1 MLLIGGWLSMR
12 NNDIIKKDNIVYR
25 VIDTTDTKAFVIDC
39 RKKSMPKW
47 IDKSSLSS
55 YSLCPEELDVLPN
68 INDLDILSR
77 KTAYERFNII
87 SNILPFITE
96 KNKRCAIINQTVVGK
111 GIGRQTICSYL
122 WLYLVY
128 QNISALAPK
137 LKEDTKE
144 LTIDE
149 KNIKCALNK
158 YFYTKNKNSLNTAY
172 TLMLKEF
179 YCDSNGNLLDTYPSF
194 YQFRYFYRKH
204 RKLQNYYISRDGL
217 KNYQR
222 NQRPLLGDGIQDF
235 AHTIGFG
242 MLDSTICDI
251 YLINTSGEII
261 GRPILTACV
270 DSYSGM
276 CCGYSL
282 SWEGGVY
289 SLRSLMLNVIAD
301 KVKWCKKFGIKIDKL
316 DWNCDKLPATL
327 ITDMGK
333 EYASETFEQIS
344 DLGVTVINLPP
355 YRPELKGMVEKF
367 FDVIQNLY
375 KPQLKGKGVIENDFQ
390 ERGGHD
396 YRKDSCLTMDE
407 FEKIIIRCI
416 IHYNTKIIKEN
427 FPYTE
432 KMLSENIKPFSNC
445 IWNYGLKQMGANLI
459 DTDRSTLI
467 LTLLP
472 RTTGKFSR
480 KGLVVNKLH
489 YRNNDYTEQYLSGG
503 TVTVA
508 YNPEDV
514 SEIWLIEK
522 GNYVPFELIESRFT
536 GKSISSVVDLQEKQH
551 SIINEYKPV
560 TLQAKIDL
568 ANQIEVISSHRQK
581 GNSDIKGIRSN
592 RQRERQKTHI
602 DYVKDGVIN
611 E

>member
-1 MLLIGGWLSMR
+1 MK
-12 NNDIIKKDNIVYR
+12 NNYIIKKGNIIYR
-25 VIDTTDTKAFVIDC
+25 IIDITDTKAFIIDC
-39 RKKSMPKW
+39 NKKSMPKW
-47 IDKSSLSS
+47 VDLTSLSS
-55 YSLCPEELDVLPN
+55 YSLCAEELQTLPD
-68 INDLDILSR
+68 INDLDMLSR
-77 KTAYERFNII
+77 KVAYERFTVI
-87 SNILPFITE
+87 SNIIPFVTD
-96 KNKRCAIINQTVVGK
+96 KNKRSAIISQTAIEKGISRQTVC
-111 GIGRQTICSYL
+111 TYL

-137 LKEDTKE
+137 PKENEKE
-144 LTIDE
+144 LSETE
-149 KNIKCALNK
+149 KNINYALNK
-158 YFYTKNKNSLNTAY
+158 YFYNQDKNALSTAY
-172 TLMLKEF
+172 TLMLKEK
-179 YCDSNGNLLDTYPSF
+179 YCDSEGHLLKEYPSF

-204 RKLQNYYISRDGL
+204 RKMQNFYISRDGI

-222 NQRPLLGDGIQDF
+222 NQRPLLGNGIQDF

-270 DSYSGM
+270 DAYSGM
-276 CCGYSL
+276 VCGYSL

-301 KVKWCKKFGIKIDKL
+301 KVKWCKKFGIKIDKT
-316 DWNCDKLPATL
+316 DWNCDKLPSTL

-333 EYASETFEQIS
+333 EYASANFEQIS

-367 FDVIQNLY
+367 FDIIQNLY
-375 KPQLKGKGVIENDFQ
+375 KPYLKGKGIIEPDFQ
-390 ERGGHD
+390 ERGGYD
-396 YRKDSCLTMDE
+396 YRKDSCLTMND

-432 KMLSENIKPFSNC
+432 KMIAEEIKPFSNC
-445 IWNYGLKQMGANLI
+445 IWNYSMKQMGVNLI
-459 DTDRSTLI
+459 DTDSNTLI

-472 RTTGKFSR
+472 RTIGKFSR

-489 YRNNDYTEQYLSGG
+489 YKNENYTEQYLSGG

-508 YNPEDV
+508 YNPENV
-514 SEIWLIEK
+514 GEVWLIED
-522 GNYVPFELIESRFT
+522 GTYTPFELIETRFT
-536 GKSISSVVDLQEKQH
+536 SKSISEVKELQNKQQT
-551 SIINEYKPV
+551 IINEYKPV

-568 ANQIEVISSHRQK
+568 ATHIETISSNSQK
-581 GNSDIKGIRSN
+581 GNADIKGIRSN
-592 RQRERQKTHI
+592 RQKERQKTHI
-602 DYVKDGVIN
+602 DYVKEGAVN

>member
-1 MLLIGGWLSMR
+1 MK
-12 NNDIIKKDNIVYR
+12 NNDIIKKDNTIYR
-25 VIDTTDTKAFVIDC
+25 VIDITDTKAFVIDC
-39 RKKSMPKW
+39 SKKSMPKW
-47 IDKSSLSS
+47 VDLTSLSS
-55 YSLCPEELDVLPN
+55 YSLCAEELQTLPD
-68 INDLDILSR
+68 INELDMLSR
-77 KTAYERFNII
+77 KVAYERFTVI
-87 SNILPFITE
+87 SNILPFISD
-96 KNKRCAIINQTVVGK
+96 KNKRSTMILQTATDKGISRQTV
-111 GIGRQTICSYL
+111 CAYL

-137 LKEDTKE
+137 PKENEKALSET
-144 LTIDE
+144 E
-149 KNIKCALNK
+149 KNINYALNK
-158 YFYTKNKNSLNTAY
+158 YFYNQDKNALSTAY
-172 TLMLKEF
+172 TLMLKEK
-179 YCDSNGNLLDTYPSF
+179 YCDSEGHLLKEYPSF

-204 RKLQNYYISRDGL
+204 RKMQNFYISRDGI

-222 NQRPLLGDGIQDF
+222 NNRPLLGNGIQDF
-235 AHTIGFG
+235 AYSIGFG

-270 DSYSGM
+270 DSYSGL

-301 KVKWCKKFGIKIDKL
+301 KVKWCKKFGIKIDKT
-316 DWNCDKLPATL
+316 DWNCDKLPSTL

-333 EYASETFEQIS
+333 EYASANFEQIS

-367 FDVIQNLY
+367 FDIIQNLY
-375 KPQLKGKGVIENDFQ
+375 KPHLKGKGIIEPDFQ
-390 ERGGHD
+390 ERGGYD
-396 YRKDSCLTMDE
+396 YRKDSCLTMND

-432 KMLSENIKPFSNC
+432 KMIAEEIKPFSNC
-445 IWNYGLKQMGANLI
+445 IWNYSMKQTGANLI
-459 DTDRSTLI
+459 STDNNTLI

-472 RTTGKFSR
+472 RTIGKFSR
-480 KGLVVNKLH
+480 KGLVVNRLH
-489 YRNNDYTEQYLSGG
+489 YKNENYTEQYLSGG

-508 YNPEDV
+508 YNPENV
-514 SEIWLIEK
+514 GEVWLIEN
-522 GNYVPFELIESRFT
+522 GTYTPFELIETRFT
-536 GKSISSVVDLQEKQH
+536 SKSISEVKELQNKQQT
-551 SIINEYKPV
+551 IINENKPI

-568 ANQIEVISSHRQK
+568 ATHIETISSHSQK
-581 GNSDIKGIRSN
+581 GNADIKGIRAN
-592 RQRERQKTHI
+592 RQKERQKTHI
-602 DYVKDGVIN
+602 DYVKDGVVN

>member
-1 MLLIGGWLSMR
+1 MR
-12 NNDIIKKDNIVYR
+12 NNDIIKSTDSIYR
-25 VIDTTDTKAFVIDC
+25 IIDMSDTKAFVIDC
-39 RKKSMPKW
+39 SKKSMPKW
-47 IDKSSLSS
+47 VDKSSLSS
-55 YSLCPEELDVLPN
+55 YSLCAEELQTLPD
-68 INDLDILSR
+68 INELDMLSR
-77 KTAYERFNII
+77 KVAYERFTLI
-87 SNILPFITE
+87 SNILPFISD
-96 KNKRCAIINQTVVGK
+96 KNKRSAIISQTAIEK
-111 GIGRQTICSYL
+111 GISRQTICKYL

-137 LKEDTKE
+137 PKGNEKSLSET
-144 LTIDE
+144 E
-149 KNIKCALNK
+149 KNINYALNK
-158 YFYTKNKNSLNTAY
+158 YFYNQDKNALSTAY
-172 TLMLKEF
+172 TLMLKEK
-179 YCDSNGNLLDTYPSF
+179 YCDSEGHLQKEYPSF

-204 RKLQNYYISRDGL
+204 RKLQNYYISRDGI

-222 NQRPLLGDGIQDF
+222 NSRPLLGDGIQTF

-242 MLDSTICDI
+242 MLDATICDI
-251 YLINTSGEII
+251 YLINNSGEII

-270 DSYSGM
+270 DAYSGL

-289 SLRSLMLNVIAD
+289 SLRSLMLNVIAN
-301 KVKWCKKFGIKIDKL
+301 KKQWCKKFGIKIDKA
-316 DWNCDKLPATL
+316 DWNCDKLPSTL

-333 EYASETFEQIS
+333 EYASANFEQIS

-367 FDVIQNLY
+367 FDIIQNLY
-375 KPQLKGKGVIENDFQ
+375 KPYLKGKGIIEPDFQ
-390 ERGGHD
+390 ERGGYD
-396 YRKDSCLTMDE
+396 YRKDSCLTMND

-416 IHYNTKIIKEN
+416 LHYNTKIVKEN

-445 IWNYGLKQMGANLI
+445 IWNYSMKQMGVNLI
-459 DTDRSTLI
+459 DTDSNTLI

-472 RTTGKFSR
+472 RTLGKFSR

-489 YRNNDYTEQYLSGG
+489 YKNENYTEQYLSGG

-508 YNPEDV
+508 YNPENV
-514 SEIWLIEK
+514 GEVWLVEN
-522 GNYVPFELIESRFT
+522 GTYTPFELIETRFT
-536 GKSISSVVDLQEKQH
+536 SKSISEVKELQNKQQT
-551 SIINEYKPV
+551 IINENKPI

-568 ANQIEVISSHRQK
+568 ATHIETISSHSLK
-581 GNSDIKGIRSN
+581 GNADIKGIRSN
-592 RQRERQKTHI
+592 RKKERQKTHI
-602 DYVKDGVIN
+602 DYIKGGAVN

>member
-1 MLLIGGWLSMR
+1 MK
-12 NNDIIKKDNIVYR
+12 NNYIIKSVDSIYR
-25 VIDTTDTKAFVIDC
+25 IIDLTDTKAFVIDC
-39 RKKSMPKW
+39 GKKAMPKW
-47 IDKSSLSS
+47 VDLKLLSS
-55 YSLCPEELDVLPN
+55 YSLCAEELQTLPD
-68 INDLDILSR
+68 INELDMLSR
-77 KTAYERFNII
+77 KVAYERFTII
-87 SNILPFITE
+87 SNILPFISD
-96 KNKRCAIINQTVVGK
+96 KNKRSAIISQTAIEK
-111 GIGRQTICSYL
+111 GISRQTICNYL

-128 QNISALAPK
+128 QNITALAPK
-137 LKEDTKE
+137 LQDTERE
-144 LTIDE
+144 LTQDE
-149 KNIKCALNK
+149 KNINYALNK
-158 YFYTKNKNSLNTAY
+158 YFYNQDKNTLSTAY
-172 TLMLKEF
+172 TLMLKEK
-179 YCDSNGNLLDTYPSF
+179 YCDSEGHLLPQYPSF

-204 RKLQNYYISRDGL
+204 RKMQNFYISRDGI

-222 NQRPLLGDGIQDF
+222 NQRPLLGNGIQDF

-270 DSYSGM
+270 DSYSGL

-301 KVKWCKKFGIKIDKL
+301 KVKWCKKFGIKIDKA
-316 DWNCDKLPATL
+316 DWNCDKLPSTL

-333 EYASETFEQIS
+333 EYASSTFEQIS

-367 FDVIQNLY
+367 FDIIQNLY
-375 KPQLKGKGVIENDFQ
+375 KPYLKGKGVIEPDFQ
-390 ERGGHD
+390 ERGGYD
-396 YRKDSCLTMDE
+396 YRKDSCLTMND

-432 KMLSENIKPFSNC
+432 KMIAEEIKPFSNC
-445 IWNYGLKQMGANLI
+445 IWNYSMKQMGVNLI
-459 DTDRSTLI
+459 DTDSNTLI

-472 RTTGKFSR
+472 RTLGKFSR
-480 KGLVVNKLH
+480 KGLVVNRLH
-489 YRNNDYTEQYLSGG
+489 YKNENYTEQYLSGG

-508 YNPEDV
+508 YNPENVDK
-514 SEIWLIEK
+514 IWLIEN
-522 GNYVPFELIESRFT
+522 GTYTPFELIETRFT
-536 GKSISSVVDLQEKQH
+536 SKSISEIKELQNKQQT
-551 SIINEYKPV
+551 IINENKPI

-568 ANQIEVISSHRQK
+568 ATHIETISSHSQK
-581 GNSDIKGIRSN
+581 GNADIKGIRSN
-592 RQRERQKTHI
+592 RQKERQKTHI
-602 DYVKDGVIN
+602 DYVKEGAVN

>member
-1 MLLIGGWLSMR
+1 MR
-12 NNDIIKKDNIVYR
+12 NNDIIKKDNTIYR
-25 VIDTTDTKAFVIDC
+25 IIDITDTKAFIVDC
-39 RKKSMPKW
+39 NKKSMPKW
-47 IDKSSLSS
+47 VDLKLLSFYSLSS
-55 YSLCPEELDVLPN
+55 EELEMLPD
-68 INDLDILSR
+68 INEIDMLSR
-77 KTAYERFNII
+77 KVAYERFNVI
-87 SNILPFITE
+87 SNILPFITD
-96 KNKRCAIINQTVVGK
+96 KSKRSTIISQTAIERNIS
-111 GIGRQTICSYL
+111 RQTICNYL

-128 QNISALAPK
+128 QNLTALAPK
-137 LKEDTKE
+137 PKENEKALSDT
-144 LTIDE
+144 E
-149 KNIKCALNK
+149 KNIQYALNK
-158 YFYTKNKNSLNTAY
+158 YFYNQDKNALSTAY
-172 TLMLKEF
+172 TLMLKEK
-179 YCDSNGNLLDTYPSF
+179 YCDSEGHLLKEYPSF

-204 RKLQNYYISRDGL
+204 RKLQNYYISREGI

-222 NQRPLLGDGIQDF
+222 NNRPLLGNGIQTF

-251 YLINTSGEII
+251 YLINNSGEII

-270 DSYSGM
+270 DAYSGL

-301 KVKWCKKFGIKIDKL
+301 KKQWCKKFGIKIDKS
-316 DWNCDKLPATL
+316 DWDCDKLPTTL

-333 EYASETFEQIS
+333 EYASANFEQIS

-367 FDVIQNLY
+367 FDIIQNLY
-375 KPQLKGKGVIENDFQ
+375 KPHLKGKGIIEPDFQ
-390 ERGGHD
+390 ERGGYD
-396 YRKDSCLTMDE
+396 YRKDSCLTMND

-416 IHYNTKIIKEN
+416 LHYNTKIVKEN

-432 KMLSENIKPFSNC
+432 KMIAEEIKPFSNC
-445 IWNYGLKQMGANLI
+445 IWNYSMKQMGVNLI
-459 DTDRSTLI
+459 DTDSNTLI

-472 RTTGKFSR
+472 RTIGKFSR

-489 YRNNDYTEQYLSGG
+489 YKNENYTEQYLSGG

-508 YNPEDV
+508 YNPENV
-514 SEIWLIEK
+514 GEVWLIEN
-522 GNYVPFELIESRFT
+522 GSYTPFELIETRFT
-536 GKSISSVVDLQEKQH
+536 SKSFSEVKELQNKQQT
-551 SIINEYKPV
+551 IINENKPV

-568 ANQIEVISSHRQK
+568 VTHIETISSHSQK
-581 GNSDIKGIRSN
+581 GNADIKGIRAN
-592 RQRERQKTHI
+592 RQKERQKTHI
-602 DYVKDGVIN
+602 DYVKEGAVN